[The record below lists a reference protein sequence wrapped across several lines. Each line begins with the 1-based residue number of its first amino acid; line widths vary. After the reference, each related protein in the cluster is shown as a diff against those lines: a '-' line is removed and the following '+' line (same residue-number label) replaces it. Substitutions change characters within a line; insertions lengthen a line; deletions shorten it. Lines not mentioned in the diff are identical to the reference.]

1 MCFVTEKTMAY
12 CSRLSRMFWN
22 NYLRLCQSHL
32 VRDLNDSYLHV
43 GENKQI
49 KTQISKST
57 TVSQEE
63 CVNVLLRVFL
73 TTEPIVFNRLLELTP
88 RSDFDIGLSR
98 DKTESVMRWNHRL
111 SIGGMLNLWW
121 NTLVGKSSAL
131 IDRST
136 GVERHENF
144 TFSYASFAVS
154 PKFLF
159 SPILD
164 GWKMGGV
171 QERFQCDWMS
181 CMAACQNILPPNA
194 IVFSVNRHIFTFFKL
209 SEKNILV

>member
-12 CSRLSRMFWN
+12 WSRLSRMFWN

-32 VRDLNDSYLHV
+32 VRDLKDSHLHV

-63 CVNVLLRVFL
+63 CVNVLHRVFL
-73 TTEPIVFNRLLELTP
+73 TTEPIVFNRVLELSP

-111 SIGGMLNLWW
+111 SIGGILNYDG
-121 NTLVGKSSAL
+121 THSSGKARPFSTGRLVLNDTKTSPSHMRLLPSAL
-131 IDRST
+131 
-136 GVERHENF
+136 NF
-144 TFSYASFAVS
+144 DFHPY
-154 PKFLF
+154 
-159 SPILD
+159 
-164 GWKMGGV
+164 
-171 QERFQCDWMS
+171 
-181 CMAACQNILPPNA
+181 
-194 IVFSVNRHIFTFFKL
+194 
-209 SEKNILV
+209 